1 MAQTETPIAPN
12 QAAAAAI
19 LEREAG
25 LHRNLNPRQ
34 LSMIAVAALSAQ
46 GFSWA
51 ARFP

>member
-25 LHRNLNPRQ
+25 LHRNLTPRQ
-34 LSMIAVAALSAQ
+34 T
-46 GFSWA
+46 FD
-51 ARFP
+51 